1 MLGIIESEIDWRD
14 QSRMTLSQIQRQI
27 EQIFQRHLGVN
38 RAVTQG
44 LVPQTVSAG
53 KLYEAHVLSR
63 VVERLAVDE
72 GFSVTLVGGTKIQ
85 LKSAP
90 GPINRSYPRIELK
103 RSNRCVAELWTD
115 VEFLS
120 LSHCKRPGASVTKGC
135 YHELDI
141 VIVHSGLTGRP
152 PCDTIWL
159 GVECKNT
166 GYQKGPLKEI
176 LGIRREL
183 SFVTDHRPT
192 HFRIWPR
199 TRVPA
204 DPASC
209 LLVYSTDANVND
221 YAAPGQMLWI
231 DFVHEPM

>member
-1 MLGIIESEIDWRD
+1 MTRD
-14 QSRMTLSQIQRQI
+14 QIQRQL
-27 EQIFQRHLGVN
+27 EQIFQRHLGVSPT
-38 RAVTQG
+38 VTRG
-44 LVPQTVSAG
+44 LVPASVSAG

-72 GFSVTLVGGTKIQ
+72 GYSLTLVGGTRIQ

-90 GPINRSYPRIELK
+90 GPINRNYPRIELQ
-103 RSNRCVAELWTD
+103 RSGKCIAELWTD

-120 LSHCKRPGASVTKGC
+120 LSHCKRPGATVTKGC
-135 YHELDI
+135 YHELDL
-141 VIVHSGLTGRP
+141 VIVQAGLAGRP
-152 PCDTIWL
+152 RCDAIWL

-166 GYQKGPLKEI
+166 GYQKGLLKEI

-183 SFVTDHRPT
+183 SFVTDDRAT
-192 HFRIWPR
+192 NFRVWLR

-209 LLVYSTDANVND
+209 LLVYSTDKDVSD
-221 YAAPGQMLWI
+221 YAAPGLMFGI
-231 DFVHEPM
+231 DFIHEPM